1 MPLGDPAGEALALRL
16 RQRPVLEH
24 GIGPAGERVRP
35 ADARG
40 DDPAPQAPR
49 GLLQAGGIPPPV
61 LVLALARVTG
71 EIGTATARGRGGT
84 VEGLLGELAEAVRRA
99 GLEHQATLQAEGRLV
114 TRPRLTLT

>member
-1 MPLGDPAGEALALRL
+1 MRKPTMADDKAG
-16 RQRPVLEH
+16 
-24 GIGPAGERVRP
+24 
-35 ADARG
+35 ARG
-40 DDPAPQAPR
+40 RERQLRAATETLR
-49 GLLQAGGIPPPV
+49 EAALGLLQAGGIPPPV

-99 GLEHQATLQAEGRLV
+99 GLEHHATLQAEGRLV